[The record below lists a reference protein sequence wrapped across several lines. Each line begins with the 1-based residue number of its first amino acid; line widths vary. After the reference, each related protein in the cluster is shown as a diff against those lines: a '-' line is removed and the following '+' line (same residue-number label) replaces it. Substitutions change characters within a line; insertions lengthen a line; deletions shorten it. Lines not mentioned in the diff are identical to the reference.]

1 MTFLIVSIILLSIIL
16 LDAIGDALRSQGKLI
31 GSHVMESIQIASWIA
46 IWALFDFD
54 IYYIAMYVL
63 ARFAF
68 FDLIY
73 NIASRNDWLY
83 IGNSSYYD
91 KFIRWIAEKAR
102 APIWYIII
110 TPKVM
115 ATVWFIAW
123 ALTNANR

>member
-1 MTFLIVSIILLSIIL
+1 MSFLIVSIILLLIIAV
-16 LDAIGDALRSQGKLI
+16 DAVGDALRAEGKLI
-31 GSHVMESIQIASWIA
+31 GSHVMESVQIASWIA

-54 IYYIAMYVL
+54 VYYIAMYVL

-73 NIASRNDWLY
+73 NKVSRNNWLY

-91 KFIRWIAEKAR
+91 RLIRWFAEKAR
-102 APIWYIII
+102 APIWYVII

-115 ATVWFIAW
+115 ATAWFISW